1 MHLGIFEQ
9 PAHRGFFSSLP
20 MLRFQRL
27 GTDGTARA
35 GRIHTSH
42 GSIETPAFVP
52 VGTQGSVKALSSD
65 DLGRIGTQV
74 VIANAYHLHLQ
85 PGEALIEGM
94 GGLHRFMGWTRPI
107 MVDSGGYQIFSLGAA
122 KVHGVG
128 KIAPIFPEEG
138 DRGGHFSST
147 RRKPL
152 VKIDEEGAEF
162 ISHHDGSA
170 HRFTPER
177 VVEIGRKLG
186 ADVILLLDEC
196 TSPLHDYEYTKR
208 AMERT
213 HRWAARAV
221 DAFKRHPE
229 REQALMGIVQG
240 GAYQDLRA
248 ASAAFMAGIDVA
260 GYAIGGSLGGSKADM
275 HQVLEWTIP
284 CLPEHKPRHLLGIG
298 KVEDIFEVV
307 TRGVDL
313 FDCVAPT
320 RMARTGALWVKGA
333 EGFSIRILNTRFK
346 DDRGPVEERC
356 RCYTCRTLSRAYLRH
371 LFMAK
376 ELSAMRLAAIHNL
389 FFLESLMKDIRGSI
403 MNKTFGALKRDW
415 LAATRLE
422 L

>member
-1 MHLGIFEQ
+1 
-9 PAHRGFFSSLP
+9 
-20 MLRFQRL
+20 MLRFQLL
-27 GTDGTARA
+27 GTDGTARV

-85 PGEALIEGM
+85 PGEVLIEDM
-94 GGLHRFMGWTRPI
+94 GGLHKFMGLTGPI

-122 KVHGVG
+122 KLHGVG

-138 DRGGHFSST
+138 DRGGHFNS
-147 RRKPL
+147 RKRKSL
-152 VKIDEEGAEF
+152 VKIDEDGAEF
-162 ISHHDGSA
+162 ISYHDGST

-177 VVEIGRKLG
+177 VVEIGRRLG
-186 ADVILLLDEC
+186 ADMILVLDEC

-213 HRWAARAV
+213 HRWADRAV
-221 DAFKRHPE
+221 DAFQRSPE
-229 REQALMGIVQG
+229 RGQALMGIVQG
-240 GAYQDLRA
+240 GAYQDLRE
-248 ASAAFMAGIDVA
+248 ASAAFIAGIDVA
-260 GYAIGGSLGGSKADM
+260 GYAIGGSLGGSKHDM
-275 HQVLEWTIP
+275 HRVLEWTIP

-298 KVEDIFEVV
+298 KIEDIFEVV

-313 FDCVAPT
+313 FDCVIPT
-320 RMARTGALWVKGA
+320 RMARTGALFVKEA
-333 EGFSIRILNTRFK
+333 EGFRVHIINTRFK
-346 DDRGPVEERC
+346 EDRGPIEERC
-356 RCYTCRTLSRAYLRH
+356 RCYTCRNHSRAYLRH

-389 FFLESLMKDIRGSI
+389 FFLESLMMDIRGSI
-403 MNKTFGALKRDW
+403 MNNTFGALKRDW
-415 LAATRLE
+415 LAARRLE
-422 L
+422 V